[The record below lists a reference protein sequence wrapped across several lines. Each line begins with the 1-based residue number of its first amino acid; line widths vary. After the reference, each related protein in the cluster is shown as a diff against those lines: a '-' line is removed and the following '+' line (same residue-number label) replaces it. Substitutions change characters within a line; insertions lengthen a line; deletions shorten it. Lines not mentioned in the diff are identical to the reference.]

1 MAYFSEEVTFLV
13 TVTNICPTT
22 VITSS
27 VQLTQVEVDIKDK
40 DAFIYT
46 FEEWAMNQIVC
57 GQLKYTLTRKDGGIM
72 HSFIKFDE
80 ASRTISIKA
89 ERPEDVGQYQI
100 VLTGYIPKKSL
111 SVNLIVQVTY
121 KCKDAKPEPSKQMS
135 DIIYRLG
142 PEEKIFLLPSW
153 TSSISDCG
161 IIQLKYT
168 ANGGSLPPYLT
179 LDEDANSLKIQSDN
193 EKLDGIILKF

>member
-57 GQLKYTLTRKDGGIM
+57 G
-72 HSFIKFDE
+72 
-80 ASRTISIKA
+80 
-89 ERPEDVGQYQI
+89 
-100 VLTGYIPKKSL
+100 
-111 SVNLIVQVTY
+111 
-121 KCKDAKPEPSKQMS
+121 
-135 DIIYRLG
+135 
-142 PEEKIFLLPSW
+142 
-153 TSSISDCG
+153 
-161 IIQLKYT
+161 
-168 ANGGSLPPYLT
+168 
-179 LDEDANSLKIQSDN
+179 
-193 EKLDGIILKF
+193 